1 MNPKA
6 YNVETCSQALGLTE
20 SKVRHLIDSG
30 KLAHGKEGRRY
41 IIPAWAIDD
50 YLESVVPRSTDRRT
64 A

>member
-6 YNVETCSQALGLTE
+6 YNVETCSQA
-20 SKVRHLIDSG
+20 G